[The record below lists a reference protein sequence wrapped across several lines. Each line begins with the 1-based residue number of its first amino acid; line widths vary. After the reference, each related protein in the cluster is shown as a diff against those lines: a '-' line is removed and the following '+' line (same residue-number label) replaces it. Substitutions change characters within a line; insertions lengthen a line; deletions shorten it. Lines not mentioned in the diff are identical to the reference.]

1 MAEPSRKLLT
11 DEDISGPDTSKERVR
26 LGLPTGPVGTDP
38 NAGNVPQTPIDYEDV
53 ARSAAAQGTL
63 GLAGAVLGTPGS
75 AGQLFDLARDKAL
88 EYGVAKPA
96 EYFGLLPQGKTA
108 QDLIQSSKQLGEKV
122 SPTTTAEQ
130 EGLVNKIFGV
140 PFPTTE
146 GIKELTKKVLPYTN
160 YEAKTPEG
168 EDVGELTEKGAEFS
182 PGPGGPLKW
191 LGRATSGAAASV
203 PAKAFAETQGDAW
216 TGPAGQVLIELLG
229 SHGLNSL
236 GEGLRTIAPS
246 VTAKQEIVNSLAAN
260 KANWR
265 MTPEQIAEAERN
277 GTPISVWDYADDKT
291 RKMINGYAGKSEG
304 ASDAAAEFNRGRIDP
319 VTGLP
324 VVGKT
329 QNRIASF
336 LSDTANNGVPIG
348 VVPHSDAVNLSN
360 KLMTDDIYALAR
372 SHPAAQNIPIHAFP
386 DSVRNSNVFQDAVND
401 VTSYIQQNN
410 LAIKYP
416 QRIQYQGGTAMT
428 GGDLSFWDQVK
439 RRMKSTEDGLAR
451 EDQWAAGNVAQN
463 RKQLV
468 DVLDTRVPDYA
479 RARGAAIEG
488 YGAQTA
494 PEAGI
499 KAFDASLSP
508 ASGNILK
515 RADLEK
521 EFATMSDGQKELF
534 AHGYLTALNNKVQSG
549 NVSSIANQFLNNQ
562 NAVETGR
569 AILGDN
575 KFDAIRGKILSE
587 NIRLKS
593 GAASPKGEP
602 SGFLAQAGAGTIG
615 GGGLVAAIEVL
626 MNAFMQA
633 QFVAPSPISALVGA
647 GAGVAGKVAMEARAR
662 SVADKLVPLAFS
674 EKPTDA
680 IRLSRLADQS
690 PVAKEMLKS
699 LNARTQS
706 IEGATSKEE
715 PQRASGGRIGR
726 ATGGKIDVNHEREAD
741 MLLRRVEAAKKLEE
755 HNTER
760 LLQKDDTVIAKA
772 LAKANKDI

>member
-11 DEDISGPDTSKERVR
+11 DEDIAGPDTSKERVR
-26 LGLPTGPVGTDP
+26 LGLPTGPVETNP

-53 ARSAAAQGTL
+53 ARSMAGKGTL

-146 GIKELTKKVLPYTN
+146 GVKEMTKKILPYTN

-168 EDVGELTEKGAEFS
+168 EDVGELTEKGAGFA
-182 PGPGGPLKW
+182 PGPGGPVKW
-191 LGRATSGAAASV
+191 LGRAASGAAASV

-229 SHGLNSL
+229 SHTINSL
-236 GEGLRTIAPS
+236 GEGLRTILPS
-246 VTAKQEIVNSLAAN
+246 TSAQQKIVDSLAAN

-265 MTPEQIAEAERN
+265 MTPQQIEEAAAN
-277 GTPISVWDYADDKT
+277 GTPVSVWDYADDNTK
-291 RKMINGYAGKSEG
+291 KMLMGYAGKSG
-304 ASDAAAEFNRGRIDP
+304 NASDVVAGFNRERGSALQETQKRVSDFLADTSNGGFP
-319 VTGLP
+319 V
-324 VVGKT
+324 
-329 QNRIASF
+329 
-336 LSDTANNGVPIG
+336 GVA
-348 VVPHSDAVNLSN
+348 PHADAANLSN
-360 KLMTDDIYALAR
+360 KLFTDDVYALAR
-372 SHPAAQNIPIHAFP
+372 SNPTAQNIPIHAFP
-386 DSVRNSNVFQDAVND
+386 TSVRNSNVFQDAVND
-401 VTSYIQQNN
+401 VTAYIQQNN
-410 LAIKYP
+410 LPIKYP
-416 QRIQYQGGTAMT
+416 ERIQYQGGTAMT

-451 EDQWAAGNVAQN
+451 DDAWAAGNVAQN

-494 PEAGI
+494 PEMGI
-499 KAFDASLSP
+499 KAFDTSLSP

-521 EFATMSDGQKELF
+521 QFDLMSTGQKELF
-534 AHGYLTALNNKVQSG
+534 THGYLSALNNKIDTG
-549 NVSSIANQFLNNQ
+549 NISSIADQFLRNQ

-569 AILGDN
+569 AILGVN
-575 KFDAIRGKILSE
+575 QFDAIRGKILAE

-593 GAASPKGEP
+593 GAASPKGEQ
-602 SGFLAQAGAGTIG
+602 SGFFAPSGAGTLVTVG
-615 GGGLVAAIEVL
+615 GGMAAAAETLVNSFV
-626 MNAFMQA
+626 QA
-633 QFVAPSPISALVGA
+633 QFVAPDFTTALIGA
-647 GAGVAGKVAMEARAR
+647 GATVAGKAALEARAR
-662 SVADKLVPLAFS
+662 SVAERMVPLAFS

-690 PVAKEMLKS
+690 PIAKEMLKS
-699 LNARTQS
+699 LTARTQS
-706 IEGATSKEE
+706 IEGATSEEE
-715 PQRASGGRIGR
+715 PQRAAGGRIGR
-726 ATGGKIDVNHEREAD
+726 ATGGKIDVNPEREAD
-741 MLLRRVEAAKKLEE
+741 MLMRRVEAAKKLEN

-760 LLQKDDTVIAKA
+760 FLQKDDTVIAKA